1 MWPPRRLWPGSQD
14 VTEENKQKLFQVT
27 GTGLWNC
34 RRGNVKLQEFPHC
47 TLLCVQ
53 QNKRQQKAALLPASP
68 LETEGRSRKCPFSVT
83 AGPPGACLLLSPAL
97 RSSRGLWAGGG
108 GGSQSAPG
116 VLLPFAGSLSGQNLP
131 VLTSCPNTCRLG
143 CSRLATLLNT
153 PPNGCERPAGLRT
166 QECSYFQ
173 VAAAHES
180 PISFCAL
187 SSAKASFPPSLTWS
201 WRPEPLSG
209 AINSRSST
217 HLL

>member
-108 GGSQSAPG
+108 RRFSECSRGAAA
-116 VLLPFAGSLSGQNLP
+116 L
-131 VLTSCPNTCRLG
+131 CRLLVG
-143 CSRLATLLNT
+143 A
-153 PPNGCERPAGLRT
+153 EPACPHILPKHMQTRM
-166 QECSYFQ
+166 QQASN
-173 VAAAHES
+173 
-180 PISFCAL
+180 
-187 SSAKASFPPSLTWS
+187 SA
-201 WRPEPLSG
+201 
-209 AINSRSST
+209 
-217 HLL
+217 